1 MRLATATTNPH
12 GIAVDDGAQQRTW
25 AELVE
30 RSTRMARLLR
40 DECGLRSDD
49 HAALFMQNRI
59 EFVEIVLGAIEA
71 GIWLTPINWHLQ
83 TDEIAYILEDSG
95 ARVVFADPAHAAA
108 ARQSDATVIVAG
120 DELDRRLAGASAEP
134 LPLDGPAG
142 GTMVYTSGTTGRPKG
157 VKRARAAS
165 LGAALDSIRTYG
177 GTLGLDGDGPHL
189 VTGPLYHAA
198 PGLFAV
204 YDLVNG
210 APLVVMSRWDAAQ
223 ALRLIEMHRVRHTH
237 MVPTMFVRLLG
248 LDAVARSRADLSSLR
263 LVLHGA
269 APVAPEVKR
278 RMIDWWGPVLVEYW
292 GASECGVC
300 TLADSAAWLSH
311 PGTVGRAL
319 PHCEVFAVDDT
330 GRRLPPEDIGV
341 LYCRHK
347 QLATVFEYHRDPEK
361 TARAY
366 LEPGVFTIGD
376 IGRVDADG
384 WVYLTDR
391 LSHMI
396 ISGGVN
402 IYPAEVEQVLQQH
415 PAVHDV
421 CVFGIP
427 DDEWG
432 ERVKAAVELA
442 EGWHASPA
450 LEADILDVARR
461 HLAAYKVPRS
471 IDFEAR
477 LPRHP
482 TGKLHVRELRDR
494 YWKGRA
500 RAI

>member
-1 MRLATATTNPH
+1 MRLAKATTNPQ
-12 GIAVDDGAQQRTW
+12 GIAVDDGERQRTW
-25 AELVE
+25 AELAE
-30 RSTRMARLLR
+30 RSTRVARLLR
-40 DECGLRSDD
+40 DEFGLRPND
-49 HAALFMQNRI
+49 HAALFMQNRV

-83 TDEIAYILEDSG
+83 ADEIAYILEDSG
-95 ARVVFADPAHAAA
+95 ARVVFADPAHAGVAQQC
-108 ARQSDATVIVAG
+108 RATVVVAG
-120 DELDRRLAGASAEP
+120 DELDRRLAAASAEA

-142 GTMVYTSGTTGRPKG
+142 GTMLYTSGTTGRPKG

-165 LGAALDSIRTYG
+165 LGAALDNIRNYG
-177 GTLGLDGDGPHL
+177 SALGLDGDGAHL

-210 APLVVMSRWDAAQ
+210 APLLVMPRWDAAQ
-223 ALRLIEMHRVRHTH
+223 ALRLIAAHRVRHTH
-237 MVPTMFVRLLG
+237 MVPTMFVRLLA
-248 LDAVARSRADLSSLR
+248 LDAALRSRADLSSLR

-278 RMIDWWGPVLVEYW
+278 RMIEWWGPILVEYW

-319 PHCEVFAVDDT
+319 PQWEVFAVDDS
-330 GRRLPPEDIGV
+330 GGRLPPEDVGL
-341 LYCRHK
+341 LYCRHR
-347 QLATVFEYHRDPEK
+347 QLAGVFEYHGDPEK

-366 LEPGVFTIGD
+366 LEPGVFTLGD
-376 IGRVDADG
+376 IGRVDANG
-384 WVYLTDR
+384 WVYLKDR
-391 LSHMI
+391 LSHLI
-396 ISGGVN
+396 ISGGAN
-402 IYPAEVEQVLQQH
+402 IYPAEVEQVLQRH
-415 PAVHDV
+415 PAVYDV

-432 ERVKAAVELA
+432 ESVKAAIELA
-442 EGWHASPA
+442 EGWQPSPA
-450 LEADILDVARR
+450 LEIEILDFARTL
-461 HLAAYKVPRS
+461 LAGYKVPRS
-471 IDFEAR
+471 IDFELR

-494 YWKGRA
+494 YWRGRE